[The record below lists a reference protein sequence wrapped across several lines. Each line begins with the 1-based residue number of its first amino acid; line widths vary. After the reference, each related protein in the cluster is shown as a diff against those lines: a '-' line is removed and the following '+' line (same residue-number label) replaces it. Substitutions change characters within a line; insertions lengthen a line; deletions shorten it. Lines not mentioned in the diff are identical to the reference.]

1 MGQNFK
7 TKLLYSINALGVL
20 QDKIQALNLH
30 SIPPQ
35 SEPKFC
41 FYFLKRRRRKTSFNS
56 THEMYEKNI
65 MTTIST
71 ITHLSFH
78 ADAVSLSSISLSH
91 THRLVHHFACR

>member
-35 SEPKFC
+35 SEPN
-41 FYFLKRRRRKTSFNS
+41 FLFFIFKKKKK
-56 THEMYEKNI
+56 KN
-65 MTTIST
+65 TIQ
-71 ITHLSFH
+71 
-78 ADAVSLSSISLSH
+78 
-91 THRLVHHFACR
+91 